1 VPKLPLSPFKV
12 YSTVNEVRDQSE
24 GSVKLLIA
32 GSDSE
37 AMAAVKSALAAGS
50 DPRVEGSILET
61 VQLGEDE
68 PLRDSLLRNSEG
80 VLILIASP
88 AELSSEVFNNRLADA
103 GKNDLPVVVVLTEAP
118 GIELSFPGVGPSR
131 VVGMAPGSLVPA
143 DLLVAAVVD
152 AAGDTAVAMS
162 AKLPALRDETCR
174 VIIKRTARQNAVVGA
189 LFIIPGADMPVMTM
203 NEARMVFRI
212 AAAHGESV
220 GTERALELLG
230 VVGSGFGL
238 RAIARQLVDFIP
250 GPGWVIKSGIA
261 WSGTRALG
269 KTATTY
275 FNGSVRVTPSRLAPL
290 ADRLKK
296 LRG

>member
-1 VPKLPLSPFKV
+1 MPKLPLSPFKV

>member
-1 VPKLPLSPFKV
+1 MPKLPLSPFKV
-12 YSTVNEVRDQSE
+12 YSTVNEVRGQSE
-24 GSVKLLIA
+24 GSVKLLVA

-50 DPRVEGSILET
+50 DPRVEGSMLET

-88 AELSSEVFNNRLADA
+88 AELSSELFNNRLADA
-103 GKNDLPVVVVLTEAP
+103 VKNDLPVVVVLTDAT

-152 AAGDTAVAMS
+152 AAGDSAVAMS

-230 VVGSGFGL
+230 VIGSGFGL

-290 ADRLKK
+290 ADKLKK